1 MIIVKNRELLIP
13 ETERYIGTT
22 YDHLSEN
29 RQFKLPRVAQNGV
42 DLSALTFRLDLKYAN
57 DTYDTV
63 ILSKEI
69 EGEYIVLT
77 WEILSAVQQIP
88 GTLYIAIRATDGEA
102 TVRWASFGAAMY
114 VERHLNTPGSYT
126 GDLTEIEQMEL
137 DHAYFKSVI
146 QELESHLDYAHD
158 AEAWATGNRNG
169 EAVPS
174 TDETYHNNAKYYKDQ
189 AANGAGSAKN
199 FSLDAEAWAKGTREG
214 TAVTSGQDGYHDN
227 AKYYSEQAA
236 ATVADT
242 NARFDNAIAAVSSQ
256 TEVVDARVSSSGTT
270 YTTLKNR
277 LDTEHSGLNSDLSSL
292 AGMVDGLRGEYDVT
306 AGTVAALQ
314 TAVLQHN
321 DDIAAL
327 QSTQIT
333 ETASGAPATFTDGAV
348 NVPMRS
354 VKVALEPV
362 QSGSGDPSPTNIRP
376 ITGYSQIVLGRE
388 GKNML
393 PFFTE
398 TKTSNGI
405 TVTPT
410 EDGRYDITGTSTAY
424 AAISYSLPGMS
435 LSGQYRFVVS
445 GIDETLPH
453 PDVWLYY
460 ASKDG
465 EEIGNIVNNGVIDLS
480 VNNLTSIY
488 IAVMSGRTLDCQ
500 DVGLMLIPAEETDKT
515 FEAYSGQTWN
525 INLGQ
530 TVYGAVVDPV
540 NANAIVTKGQIASY
554 NGETLPGAWISDRD
568 VYAPGTTPTIGAQ
581 VVYDLA
587 SPETISV
594 TRQYPTTAKG
604 LNHVWS
610 AGPVAVEY
618 VADPKLYIQKMI
630 AAAVASH

>member
-77 WEILSAVQQIP
+77 WEILSAVQQVP
-88 GTLYIAIRATDGEA
+88 GTLYIAIRAADGEA
-102 TVRWASFGAAMY
+102 AVRWASFGAVMY
-114 VERHLNTPGSYT
+114 VERHLNTPGNYG

-137 DHAYFKSVI
+137 DHQYFKSVI
-146 QELESHLDYAHD
+146 QELGEHLDYAHD
-158 AEAWATGNRNG
+158 AEAWAQGTRDG

-174 TDETYHNNAKYYKDQ
+174 TDKTYH
-189 AANGAGSAKN
+189 KN
-199 FSLDAEAWAKGTREG
+199 S
-214 TAVTSGQDGYHDN
+214 
-227 AKYYSEQAA
+227 KYYSEQAGASATQAASSATQAA

-292 AGMVDGLRGEYDVT
+292 AGMVDGLREEYDVT
-306 AGTVAALQ
+306 AGTVTALQ

-333 ETASGAPATFTDGAV
+333 ETASGAPATFTDGAG

-354 VKVALEPV
+354 VKVALEPA

-398 TKTSNGI
+398 TKTDDGI

-410 EDGRYDITGTSTAY
+410 EDGRYGIAGTSTAY
-424 AAISYSLPGMS
+424 ASISYSLPNMS
-435 LSGQYRFVVS
+435 LTGQYRFVVS
-445 GIDETLPH
+445 GLDLYSPN
-453 PDVWLYY
+453 PDIMLSY

-465 EEIGNIVNNGVIDLS
+465 SEIGMIMDNGVIDLS
-480 VNNLTSIY
+480 VNNLTKISFD
-488 IAVMSGRTLDCQ
+488 VTSGKTINRQ
-500 DVGLMLIPAEETDKT
+500 GVGLMLIPADETDKT

-525 INLGQ
+525 INLGE

-540 NANAIVTKGQIASY
+540 NASAIVTKGQIASY

-568 VYAPGTTPTIGAQ
+568 VYALGTTPTIGAQ

-587 SPETISV
+587 APETISV
-594 TRQYPTTAKG
+594 TRQYPTTTKG
-604 LNHVWS
+604 LNRVWS

-618 VADPKLYIQKMI
+618 VADAKLYIQKMI
-630 AAAVASH
+630 AAAMA